1 MPVDPAAHTVPTP
14 LSHPPDRDL
23 DDAWADLVAQTD
35 HLSQQNLHHK
45 LELKL
50 QRLPSDPVLRFSG
63 SPVRDPRGGAQIDY
77 DIHYDWQPTL
87 TPTPPLTRASS
98 TPDPENG
105 GRAHHEPLSNLEQAN
120 PEQAN
125 PEQANPEQE
134 TRNLVRIS
142 TRLRKTRQRARK
154 ESVGGS
160 HHMIRRSDTRNNPKS
175 TFLSVEGPR

>member
-1 MPVDPAAHTVPTP
+1 MPVDSAAHTVPTP

-23 DDAWADLVAQTD
+23 DDAWADLIAQTD
-35 HLSQQNLHHK
+35 HLSQQNLRHK

-50 QRLPSDPVLRFSG
+50 QSLPSDPVLRFSE

-77 DIHYDWQPTL
+77 DIHYDWQQTL

-120 PEQAN
+120 LERANLEQAN
-125 PEQANPEQE
+125 LEQE
-134 TRNLVRIS
+134 TRNL
-142 TRLRKTRQRARK
+142 RARK
-154 ESVGGS
+154 QSVAGY
-160 HHMIRRSDTRNNPKS
+160 HHMIRRSDTRINPKS
-175 TFLSVEGPR
+175 TFYQLKRRDEKEVAS

>member
-23 DDAWADLVAQTD
+23 DDAWAELVAQTD
-35 HLSQQNLHHK
+35 HLSKQNLCHK

-50 QRLPSDPVLRFSG
+50 QNLPNDPVLCYSE

-77 DIHYDWQPTL
+77 DIHYDWQQTL

-120 PEQAN
+120 L
-125 PEQANPEQE
+125 EQE
-134 TRNLVRIS
+134 IRNLVTIS
-142 TRLRKTRQRARK
+142 RRLRKTRQRARK
-154 ESVGGS
+154 QSVAGS
-160 HHMIRRSDTRNNPKS
+160 HHMIRRSDTRINPKS
-175 TFLSVEGPR
+175 TFYQLKRRDEKEVAS